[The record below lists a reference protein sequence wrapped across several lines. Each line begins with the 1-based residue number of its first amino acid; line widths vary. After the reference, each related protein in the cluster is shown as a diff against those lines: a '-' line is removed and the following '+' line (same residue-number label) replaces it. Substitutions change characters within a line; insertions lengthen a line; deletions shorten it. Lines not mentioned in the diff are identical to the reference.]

1 MFETTTRKPSSVIL
15 AELLGE
21 APAQQVTLD
30 WLMSRLGDR
39 SFGMILLIV
48 APLGLLPGIS
58 IFIGALLIVPAYQ
71 MMLARCDIDLC
82 IAGNL
87 SATASVLRAGLRVV
101 GLAEGT
107 KVLSSVMFMIAPDG
121 ERVLAFSDCGVVI
134 VFAATLLRIAVQERS
149 MTAIDWALAILSPL
163 FVLAALWRLSRT
175 CRPGT

>member
-58 IFIGALLIVPAYQ
+58 IFIGALLIV
-71 MMLARCDIDLC
+71 RKRRF
-82 IAGNL
+82 
-87 SATASVLRAGLRVV
+87 RALV
-101 GLAEGT
+101 
-107 KVLSSVMFMIAPDG
+107 
-121 ERVLAFSDCGVVI
+121 
-134 VFAATLLRIAVQERS
+134 AAA
-149 MTAIDWALAILSPL
+149 
-163 FVLAALWRLSRT
+163 
-175 CRPGT
+175 